1 MRYFVWKSSNNFV
14 YYMNKLK
21 YFFIAVGSFFRWMW
35 EYPTT
40 PIENFQDAISQY
52 RISTDKE
59 IQKLLKDLENE

>member
-1 MRYFVWKSSNNFV
+1 
-14 YYMNKLK
+14 MNKLK
-21 YFFIAVGSFFRWMW
+21 YFFIAIGSFFKWMW

-52 RISTDKE
+52 RISTDEE